1 MTRRASRAI
10 LGRGSA
16 LAGLALSGCFFSYNV
31 VDLSTGRLA
40 EVRPGRIQVE
50 RWPEGTCPDTSCCE
64 QPDPV
69 AGDGTAERCCG
80 RFFFDLRG
88 RDTLT
93 GSRWLPGSGSQLDV
107 LESSF
112 APVDPSPS
120 TYNPVPVCYQ
130 LAPEPIPSCHDD
142 ASSPLCETGLAPD
155 DGILRLFFENGDSID
170 LYVEVAP

>member
-1 MTRRASRAI
+1 MSRPRTSTAWFS
-10 LGRGSA
+10 LP
-16 LAGLALSGCFFSYNV
+16 GLALAGCFFSYNV

-40 EVRPGRIQVE
+40 EVRPGKVTVA
-50 RWPEGTCPDTSCCE
+50 RWDANTCPDTSCCE
-64 QPDPV
+64 QPNPV
-69 AGDGTAERCCG
+69 VGDGTEERCCG
-80 RFFFDLRG
+80 RFSFDLRG

-93 GSRWLPGSGSQLDV
+93 GSRWLPGNGSQLDV

-120 TYNPVPVCYQ
+120 VYNPVPVCYQ
-130 LAPEPIPSCHDD
+130 LAPEPIPSCNED
-142 ASSPLCETGLAPD
+142 ASSPLCETGLPPD